1 MKVPF
6 AGAIDCDLHPLMPS
20 ATALLP
26 YLDEYWR
33 DQLVNRHIDRYSF
46 VLTSYPPYSP
56 LSARPDWR
64 QISGLP
70 AGDIDAIRRHA
81 LDPFGTRLAICN
93 VLHGAV
99 ALFNEDMAAALC
111 AAVNDWTAKE
121 LLDREPRLR
130 ASILLP
136 AHNPALALREI
147 EQLAPDRRFVQVL
160 LLAMGEMLLGRRT
173 YWPIYAAAEKH
184 GLAIGIHAGSTY
196 HHAPTPSGWPAH
208 RVEDYVAQSAAFE
221 SQLLSFLTEGV
232 FQKFPALKL
241 VLIESGV
248 TWLPTLLWRTNKT
261 WRGVRPEVP
270 WIDRPPAELLREH
283 VRLTLQPLDVPRGDP
298 QRFARVLDHVGSD
311 RMLLFSTDYP
321 HWHFDGEDVLPDGL
335 TDDTLRR
342 FMIDNPLETYPRLR
356 DGTVADHAVLRDNAS
371 ASQEH
376 VR

>member
-46 VLTSYPPYSP
+46 VLTSYPPNSP

-64 QISGLP
+64 QTSGLP
-70 AGDIDAIRRHA
+70 AGDLDAIRRQA
-81 LDPFGTRLAICN
+81 LDPFGTRFAICN

-130 ASILLP
+130 ASILVP

-147 EQLAPDRRFVQVL
+147 ERLAPDRRFVQVL

-232 FQKFPALKL
+232 FQKFPALRL
-241 VLIESGV
+241 VLIEIGRSPGCRRCCGG
-248 TWLPTLLWRTNKT
+248 PTKPGAACGRRC
-261 WRGVRPEVP
+261 RGSIGR
-270 WIDRPPAELLREH
+270 R
-283 VRLTLQPLDVPRGDP
+283 
-298 QRFARVLDHVGSD
+298 
-311 RMLLFSTDYP
+311 
-321 HWHFDGEDVLPDGL
+321 
-335 TDDTLRR
+335 RR
-342 FMIDNPLETYPRLR
+342 FC
-356 DGTVADHAVLRDNAS
+356 AS
-371 ASQEH
+371 TCA
-376 VR
+376 

>member
-64 QISGLP
+64 QTSGLP

-136 AHNPALALREI
+136 VHNPALALREI

-241 VLIESGV
+241 VLIELGV